1 MPNPL
6 SNRKKVRG
14 WKRRIRQ
21 LERLRLAERQLD
33 VEALRHG
40 YKQYVKIWLDPWSR
54 LVPRNPPHWYRR
66 RILAAFVDILDAWRE
81 RLEAAGEPYYLEL
94 WLFHPDFHD
103 TQVVAAMGEAI
114 EYYRTMF
121 EPAAGAA
128 AQPPAEYRDAA
139 YDLPGLHWRVGQ
151 VIDVRVASTYAGDTE
166 ALVALAE
173 LGRSADRVQATADG
187 TDTLYIFHKGRVWL
201 GSRPSRLNP
210 VAASGSDE
218 R

>member
-1 MPNPL
+1 MANPF

-21 LERLRLAERQLD
+21 LEQFRLAHRDLD

-40 YKQYVKIWLDPWSR
+40 RGVRYVKIWLDPWSR

-66 RILAAFVDILDAWRE
+66 RILAAFVDILGAWRE

-114 EYYRTMF
+114 DYYRTLF
-121 EPAAGAA
+121 ETAAGAA
-128 AQPPAEYRDAA
+128 AHPPAEYRDPT
-139 YDLPGLHWRVGQ
+139 YDFSALRWRAGQ
-151 VIDVRVASTYAGDTE
+151 VIDAELASTYESDFQ
-166 ALVALAE
+166 ALAK
-173 LGRSADRVQATADG
+173 LVPTADRLQVTADG
-187 TDTLYIFHKGRVWL
+187 DTLLIFHRGVVWL
-201 GSRPSRLNP
+201 GSLPSQLNP
-210 VAASGSDE
+210 GSADPV
-218 R
+218 RDP